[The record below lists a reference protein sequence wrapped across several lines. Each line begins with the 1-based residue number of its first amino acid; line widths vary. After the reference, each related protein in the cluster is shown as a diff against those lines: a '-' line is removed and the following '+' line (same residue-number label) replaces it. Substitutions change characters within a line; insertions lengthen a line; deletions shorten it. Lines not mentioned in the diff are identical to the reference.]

1 MRLSKLP
8 FCIAIAAL
16 LFLQFSAAT
25 SRADTYKIVDLGP
38 DNLQF
43 YGMDDSGHV
52 VFLSA
57 NCGNPAQECYV
68 DFLNGT
74 VVGETT
80 VAPTFA
86 WDYTASFC
94 GVPPCTISNNGRTAV
109 IAAEPFDED
118 DLFVESGGNP
128 PQFLATGGFTST
140 EFAINGLGDIVF
152 DEGNLED
159 EWDEAIDL
167 STAPVPEPTSILL
180 LGTGAIALSGMVPR
194 RKRAA

>member
-16 LFLQFSAAT
+16 LFLQFSTAT

-43 YGMDDSGHV
+43 YGMDDSGHA
-52 VFLSA
+52 VFISA
-57 NCGNPAQECYV
+57 NCGNPEQECYV

-74 VVGETT
+74 RVGETT

-86 WDYTASFC
+86 WDYTAANCS
-94 GVPPCTISNNGRTAV
+94 VPPCTISNNGRTAV
-109 IAAEPFDED
+109 IASEPTDED
-118 DLFVESGGNP
+118 GLFVESGGHP
-128 PQFLATGGFTST
+128 PQLLDIGGFAST

-152 DEGNLED
+152 DEGNLLD
-159 EWDEAIDL
+159 EWEEAIDL
-167 STAPVPEPTSILL
+167 STAPTPEPSTFVL
-180 LGTGAIALSGMVPR
+180 LGTGILGLAGAIR
-194 RKRAA
+194 RRFSSY